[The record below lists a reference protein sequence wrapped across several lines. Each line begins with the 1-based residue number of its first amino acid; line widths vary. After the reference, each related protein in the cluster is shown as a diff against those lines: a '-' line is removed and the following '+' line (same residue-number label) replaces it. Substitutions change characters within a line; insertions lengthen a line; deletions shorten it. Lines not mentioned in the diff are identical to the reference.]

1 MRFARNGG
9 TRPWTKYMMVR
20 TWLQPNRRAVLFGML
35 LPTAPAVIGLLWALG
50 IFPQGSWPIFQ
61 VLGVML
67 LVLTVPILILLGL
80 QFWLPRIGYRAGYV
94 VFNVH
99 SGRLIRVPLDV
110 VEGFLLGQG
119 PAMLPS
125 ERLRRTETTTVVV
138 RLSEKAEEWSRV
150 EVNSRLASWC
160 DSYISIRG
168 TWCEPLDVG
177 VVKRLNRLLAEAKR
191 ELAATSGGGEAE

>member
-1 MRFARNGG
+1 
-9 TRPWTKYMMVR
+9 MVR

-67 LVLTVPILILLGL
+67 LVLTVPILILLGF

-99 SGRLIRVPLDV
+99 SGRLIRVPVDV

-125 ERLRRTETTTVVV
+125 ERLRQTETTTVVV

-191 ELAATSGGGEAE
+191 ELAAASGGGQAE